1 MLNTDESEENEMAR
15 FCTKCGTE
23 LIDGVCPKCINEEN
37 TLEKSNDDKFK
48 NIFLS
53 PNEKMVTV
61 LGNSYF
67 QNFLKMGTIDQGYV
81 IVSDTRVYFRGT
93 SYDIGDGGI
102 IQLKQSQI
110 VDLQD
115 ITGVGFDSGVDKSWI
130 FLGIKNFLIGLV
142 ILIVYIVISTAM
154 MRNSS
159 GQILS
164 YDILSKMVGAECTG
178 IR

>member
-1 MLNTDESEENEMAR
+1 MAE

-23 LIDGVCPKCINEEN
+23 LIDGVCPKCINEED

-48 NIFLS
+48 SIFLS

-81 IVSDTRVYFRGT
+81 IVSDMRVYFRGT
-93 SYDIGDGGI
+93 SYDIGDGAI
-102 IQLKQSQI
+102 IQLKQSQV

-115 ITGVGFDSGVDKSWI
+115 ITGVGFDSSVDKSWI
-130 FLGIKNFLIGLV
+130 LFGIISFLIGLA
-142 ILIVYIVISTAM
+142 IICIPFLFF
-154 MRNSS
+154 R
-159 GQILS
+159 
-164 YDILSKMVGAECTG
+164 
-178 IR
+178 